1 MQWVCNV
8 CGYIHDD
15 DEPPDYCYDCG
26 APGSN
31 FTEWSDDDDE
41 MIRSKLDDE
50 FDDID
55 LEDDDTADDSEEND
69 DNDDSDEEDIKLED
83 YN

>member
-31 FTEWSDDDDE
+31 FTEWSDDDED
-41 MIRSKLDDE
+41 IVSGTLDDE

-55 LEDDDTADDSEEND
+55 LDEDDSADDGKED
-69 DNDDSDEEDIKLED
+69 DNEGDIKLDD